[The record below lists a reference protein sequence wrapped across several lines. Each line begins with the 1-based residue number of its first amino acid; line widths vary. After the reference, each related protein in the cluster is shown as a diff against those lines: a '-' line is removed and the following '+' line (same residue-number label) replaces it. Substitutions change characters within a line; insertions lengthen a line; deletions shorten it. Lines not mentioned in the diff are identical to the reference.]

1 MNAPS
6 SSSLISV
13 LFAPGTRPDASAL
26 RSAGAVRTEGGFA
39 VTLEAKAEGEDWA
52 ELLASGLTFDCRG
65 IRPGPAGSPPPN
77 GTLLGLSDQPAGEA
91 ITLQPGPHIASGV
104 TLQPVLRV
112 LLALAA
118 DLVRLPGVVAVY
130 WHPAQ
135 SWMAPDYFTRIAA
148 DWLSG
153 GAFPALGLTTL
164 VRDPAGGVTSKGLAF
179 LIGQELEL
187 STDLG
192 LAPEALAKLAVRLID
207 TLYTLGPVVEPREFA
222 LDGQPTV
229 LAVPQHGGLL
239 LKIAPPLRVG

>member
-1 MNAPS
+1 MNAPNS
-6 SSSLISV
+6 TSLVSV
-13 LFAPGTRPDASAL
+13 LFAAGMRPDAAVL
-26 RSAGAVRTEGGFA
+26 GGAGAVRTEGGFA

-65 IRPGPAGSPPPN
+65 IAPGPAASPPPI
-77 GTLLGLSDQPAGEA
+77 GTLLGLSEQPAGET

-104 TLQPVLRV
+104 ALQPVLRI

-118 DLVRLPGVVAVY
+118 NLARLPGVVAVC

-135 SWMAPDYFTRIAA
+135 SWMAPEYFTRIAA
-148 DWLSG
+148 DWLGG

-164 VRDPAGGVTSKGLAF
+164 LRDPAGGVTSNGLAF

-192 LAPEALAKLAVRLID
+192 LSAEALAKLAVRLID

-222 LDGQPTV
+222 LDGQPIV
-229 LAVPQHGGLL
+229 LAEPLDGGVT
-239 LKIAPPLRVG
+239 LKIAPPLHVG